1 LIYFVHDSANPNPFM
16 KPEETI
22 DFHIRWA
29 WSKISKA
36 YNNEA
41 AKNGGTMAIGYVL
54 LNIDKDGTP
63 STKLGPRMGMEPT
76 SLSRIL
82 KSMEDLKLIKRIPD
96 KNDKRI
102 VKVTLTSKGIEMRE
116 VSKNVVI
123 RFNTLVSENIEQKKL
138 ETCFEVLQQ
147 INMLLETNI
156 FEDQTIRVN

>member
-1 LIYFVHDSANPNPFM
+1 M

-29 WSKISKA
+29 WAKISKA

-54 LNIDKDGTP
+54 LNIDKEGTP

-82 KSMEDLKLIKRIPD
+82 KSMEDLKLIRRVAD
-96 KNDKRI
+96 KNDKRV
-102 VKVTLTSKGIEMRE
+102 VKIQLTAKGKNMRE
-116 VSKNVVI
+116 VSKNAVF
-123 RFNTLVSENIEQKKL
+123 RFNTMVHENISTDKL
-138 ETCFEVLQQ
+138 STFFEVMKQ
-147 INMLLETNI
+147 IHQLLETNV
-156 FEDQTIRVN
+156 FEEQIT